1 MKLQRSHFVV
11 LIVGM
16 LLGMVFMAGSS
27 SETGAAGGAL
37 EALPAS
43 IDIRVDGQRED
54 IEAYAI
60 KGTTFVRL
68 VDVGK
73 SVDFNVYWDGKAMA
87 VQVESGMPYTGKEP
101 AGAKKDKSVEAIRQ
115 DIIARTN
122 ELRRKNGREEL
133 RVDTKLMAAAQVRAE
148 ELAATVTYAH
158 ARPDGRHF
166 TTVTDCPY
174 VGENIH
180 RITTYYLTYYH
191 MELAK
196 AAVDDWA
203 KSPDHLENM
212 LNPDIYAIGT
222 GIAKGKNDKG
232 EDCWYCVQMF
242 LVNGCSV
249 NWVDEPVLKK

>member
-27 SETGAAGGAL
+27 SETGATGGAL
-37 EALPAS
+37 EALPAT

-73 SVDFNVYWDGKAMA
+73 AVDFNVYWDGKAMA
-87 VQVESGMPYTGKEP
+87 VQVESGKPYTGKESV
-101 AGAKKDKSVEAIRQ
+101 GGKQEKSVEDIRRE
-115 DIIARTN
+115 IVTRTN
-122 ELRRKNGREEL
+122 EIRKKNGREEL

-148 ELAATVTYAH
+148 EMAATVTYAH
-158 ARPDGRHF
+158 IRPDGRHF

-180 RITTYYLTYYH
+180 RITTYYLSYYH
-191 MELAK
+191 VELAQ
-196 AAVDDWA
+196 AAVEDWEA
-203 KSPDHLENM
+203 SPDHLENM
-212 LNPDIYAIGT
+212 LNPDVFAIGT
-222 GIAKGKNDKG
+222 GIAKGRNEKG
-232 EDCWYCVQMF
+232 EECWYCVQMF
-242 LVNGCSV
+242 LVEGCAV
-249 NWVDEPVLKK
+249 NRVDEPVMKK